1 MARDIKKKKA
11 PRDQEG
17 PRRYTLRFSL
27 PGLISLCLLLVTALS
42 WMFVMGVLVGRGYKP
57 ENAVPQIVKVLPK
70 AHKPNA
76 TAVLKPEELEFYDEL
91 KKKPKA
97 APKQKAEVQEPPAQA
112 HKPPKELSFAG
123 VPPKKAPKEAVYNYT
138 YQAAAFRDLD
148 AAKKF
153 QARLAKLGLSSG
165 LERAVSQGKTW
176 HRVLV
181 YFKGTPTDTRELK
194 EKLKT
199 LGVKKAL
206 LKEKKP
212 LSK

>member
-1 MARDIKKKKA
+1 MAKDVKNKKS

-27 PGLISLCLLLVTALS
+27 AGLVSLCLLLVAGLS

-57 ENAVPQIVKVLPK
+57 ENAVPTVVKVLPK
-70 AHKPNA
+70 ASAPNA
-76 TAVLKPEELEFYDEL
+76 TAVLKAEELEFYDEL

-97 APKQKAEVQEPPAQA
+97 QSPEQKTAVQEPVPPVS
-112 HKPPKELSFAG
+112 KPPKELSFAG
-123 VPPKKAPKEAVYNYT
+123 VPPKKPPLDETVYNYT
-138 YQAAAFRDLD
+138 YQAAAFRDLG
-148 AAKKF
+148 AAHEF
-153 QARLAKLGLSSG
+153 QARLSKLGLANNI
-165 LERAVSQGKTW
+165 ETAISQGKTW

-199 LGVKKAL
+199 LGVDKAL

-212 LSK
+212 L